1 MSEPKRDWKADVKV
15 FRERMG
21 GMTDERKAWQKEQR
35 DTEKA
40 IHNALKDGPRT
51 IPEIA
56 VEAQIPSHRIVWH
69 LMALK
74 RYGKVAEMDRV
85 GDYYRYTWKEAV
97 R

>member
-21 GMTDERKAWQKEQR
+21 GMTDERKSWQKEQR

-40 IHNALKDGPRT
+40 IHSALKNGPHT

-56 VEAQIPSHRIVWH
+56 LEANIPSPRIVWH

-74 RYGKVAEMDRV
+74 RYGKIAEVDRA
-85 GDYYRYTWKEAV
+85 GDYYRYAWKEEAK
-97 R
+97 

>member
-1 MSEPKRDWKADVKV
+1 MSEPKRDWKSDVKV

-21 GMTDERKAWQKEQR
+21 GMTEARKAWQKEQR

-40 IHNALKDGPRT
+40 IHNALKGGPHT

-56 VEAQIPSHRIVWH
+56 AEAKLPSRQIVWH

-74 RYGKVAEMDRV
+74 RYGKVAEMDLT
-85 GDYYRYTWKEAV
+85 GDYYRYGWKEEA